1 MADDRRRQ
9 LRLIL
14 PPGINHAMRILA
26 QREGRSESSMCV
38 RLIAEAIDARSV
50 AAQAQPE
57 DLKRFLSVLALA
69 AKSAAPADAAWSPIW
84 PDRSPDVTQ
93 ARNTGRRGMIERA
106 ELLLILSA
114 SDTEQL
120 DALASLLNRGLV
132 RPILDGDSIVAIT
145 ATAAGAAKLNGVM
158 LPPTAE

>member
-14 PPGINHAMRILA
+14 PPGINHAMRILS

-69 AKSAAPADAAWSPIW
+69 AKS
-84 PDRSPDVTQ
+84 
-93 ARNTGRRGMIERA
+93 
-106 ELLLILSA
+106 
-114 SDTEQL
+114 
-120 DALASLLNRGLV
+120 
-132 RPILDGDSIVAIT
+132 
-145 ATAAGAAKLNGVM
+145 
-158 LPPTAE
+158 TAEPASVA